1 MKKGRLFI
9 FSGPSG
15 VGKSTILH
23 EIFAANPNLYFSVSA
38 TTRDPRPGETDGK
51 DYHFTDVD
59 HFRKL
64 IEEDELLEYAEFVGN
79 YYGTPR
85 EYVDAELAKGRDVI
99 LDIEINGAIQVRTK
113 RPDAVSIYIAPP
125 SWDDL
130 ENRLVGRG
138 TDSETKVRERL
149 ARAREEFSI
158 AHTYDYFVINRSL
171 ETAVNEVKAIM
182 LAEHC
187 RPDERMDLL
196 K

>member
-23 EIFAANPNLYFSVSA
+23 RIFEDDPTLYFSVSA
-38 TTRDPRPGETDGK
+38 TTRSPRPGEVDGK
-51 DYHFTDVD
+51 DYHFTDVE
-59 HFRKL
+59 HFHKL
-64 IEEDELLEYAEFVGN
+64 IEEDNLLEYAEFVGN

-113 RPDAVSIYIAPP
+113 RPDAISIYIAPP

-130 ENRLVGRG
+130 KTRLVGRG
-138 TDSETKVRERL
+138 TDSEVKVRERL

-158 AHTYDYFVINRSL
+158 AHTYDYFVINRSI
-171 ETAVNEVKAIM
+171 ETAVNEVKSIM

-187 RPDERMDLL
+187 KPDERMDLL